1 MCVFYVEN
9 HFNRFKPLFL
19 FVCLFRQSTTF
30 DYNSLYSH
38 ENKPMLY
45 GEIVYSDNNQRVHNM
60 KGLARDFLKPYGI
73 NVPTD
78 AKTMVTHNA
87 VALLIKT
94 LEENQR

>member
-1 MCVFYVEN
+1 MLNTDDKIIKEKQFVFNKIQYTA
-9 HFNRFKPLFL
+9 R
-19 FVCLFRQSTTF
+19 
-30 DYNSLYSH
+30 LYSH
-38 ENKPMLY
+38 GDKSMLY
-45 GEIVYSDNNQRVHNM
+45 GEIVYSETNQRVHNM

-94 LEENQR
+94 LEENQG

>member
-1 MCVFYVEN
+1 MFVEN

-30 DYNSLYSH
+30 DYKPLYSH

-60 KGLARDFLKPYGI
+60 KGLSRDFLKPYGI

-87 VALLIKT
+87 IALLIKT
-94 LEENQR
+94 LEESQR

>member
-1 MCVFYVEN
+1 MLSSDDKIIKEKDFVFNGIKYTA
-9 HFNRFKPLFL
+9 R
-19 FVCLFRQSTTF
+19 
-30 DYNSLYSH
+30 LYSH

-78 AKTMVTHNA
+78 EKTIVTHNA